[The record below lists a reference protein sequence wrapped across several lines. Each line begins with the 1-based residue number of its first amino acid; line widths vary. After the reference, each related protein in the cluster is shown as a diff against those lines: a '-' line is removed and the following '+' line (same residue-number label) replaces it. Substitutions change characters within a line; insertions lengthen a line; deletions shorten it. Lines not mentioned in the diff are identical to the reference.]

1 MHLGYFSDFGG
12 NPSLL
17 LSGDRGEVD
26 EFRAIV
32 AGYLRSQDQLLAV
45 HELPFVVPHL
55 GATLTIIRDPDY
67 LVSGFRWV
75 CSHKQKGEIIEALL
89 SLVAPDGPGHQY
101 FDILPEG
108 TDLIVS
114 FGEWGEQLWTS
125 AEATQSSV

>member
-1 MHLGYFSDFGG
+1 MHLGYFSDFGW

-32 AGYLRSQDQLLAV
+32 AGYLGSQDQVLAV

-67 LVSGFRWV
+67 PVSGFRWV
-75 CSHKQKGEIIEALL
+75 CPDKQKGEVIEALV
-89 SLVAPDGPGHQY
+89 SLVGADGSGHQY

-114 FGEWGEQLWTS
+114 FGEWREQLWASVDSTR
-125 AEATQSSV
+125 SSL